1 MNPFELKAEL
11 SMRMLELEKAIDT
24 GMPYRELKRVYSEI
38 KELQL
43 KLIVA
48 DVQYNEVKPKSNDL
62 VIE

>member
-1 MNPFELKAEL
+1 MNTSEIRAEL
-11 SMRMLELEKAIDT
+11 SMRMLALEKAIDT
-24 GMPYRELKRVYSEI
+24 GMPYRELKRIYSEI

-48 DVQYNEVKPKSNDL
+48 DVHYNEVKPKSNDF

>member
-1 MNPFELKAEL
+1 MTTFDLKAEL
-11 SMRMLELEKAIDT
+11 SILMLELERAIDT
-24 GMPYRELKRVYSEI
+24 GMPYLELKRIYSEI

-48 DVQYNEVKPKSNDL
+48 DVQHNEVKPKSNDF